1 MSDKKTKSVDDKTS
15 EYANSTDEYTMKDIL
30 ESNVYARRIDRQKG
44 LPVRPLEVWN
54 IVDSNVSRDQVR
66 HNRVKMAKNTPSSEV
81 GPIDGT
87 SGDNMS
93 KDTHSTEVAEKEG
106 STLIKMTKHNLSS
119 KVTKKEDKST
129 IGEKISTLENKLKVD
144 KDSVEKEV
152 ASSNINEESET
163 NVDDDLTTNNTSPA
177 VVACEKSSSTLGPVW
192 WLIIGNVFVRY
203 QMMWM

>member
-1 MSDKKTKSVDDKTS
+1 MSDNKEKSGTHKRS
-15 EYANSTDEYTMKDIL
+15 EHANSMEEYTMKDIL
-30 ESNVYARRIDRQKG
+30 ESNAYARRIDRQRG

-66 HNRVKMAKNTPSSEV
+66 HNRVKMPKHTPSSDV
-81 GPIDGT
+81 APIDGT
-87 SGDNMS
+87 SRDNMS
-93 KDTHSTEVAEKEG
+93 KDTQSSKVAEKEG
-106 STLIKMTKHNLSS
+106 PTLIKMIKHTPSC

-163 NVDDDLTTNNTSPA
+163 NVDGDLTGDMIVNVGNNSITDG
-177 VVACEKSSSTLGPVW
+177 ETMTIQELWDLGW
-192 WLIIGNVFVRY
+192 I
-203 QMMWM
+203 M